1 MRLKKISILSIVP
14 YVLIYLGLMFARYN
28 FALEEIAKIL
38 IIPFSAYAF
47 QKLINHKDLLNE
59 RVDNVLS
66 ILLSLVLC
74 IFLRFSK
81 YEGYIAFKLIF
92 YNFSKKL
99 MVLDALFIYFV
110 TLLIVRYLF
119 YLIKHEHDLL
129 NLCKYIKIV

>member
-1 MRLKKISILSIVP
+1 MKLKKISILSIVP

-81 YEGYIAFKLIF
+81 YEG
-92 YNFSKKL
+92 
-99 MVLDALFIYFV
+99 
-110 TLLIVRYLF
+110 
-119 YLIKHEHDLL
+119 
-129 NLCKYIKIV
+129 